1 MCGGGGCLVQL
12 GLPPQEIK
20 SRITSLQEQLR
31 ATKKRYADTL
41 QHLDHLN
48 HGLHQQRRANSLTP
62 ASSFLLPP
70 GTHRHTASEGSTP
83 DLPHRLAADHSDSES
98 VQSWQLGDT
107 QFTGSTGSLPSIGSS
122 LSDDSVDR
130 PHPPSSENQ
139 LAQGSCAATPVIRV
153 VDENSVAH
161 VAQEVVQ
168 RSLLAAVA
176 RLQQASLQ

>member
-1 MCGGGGCLVQL
+1 MCGGGCLVQL

-20 SRITSLQEQLR
+20 SRIASLEEQLR
-31 ATKKRYADTL
+31 ATKKHYADTL
-41 QHLDHLN
+41 HHLDHLN

-62 ASSFLLPP
+62 ASSSLLPP

-130 PHPPSSENQ
+130 PHPPSSESQ
-139 LAQGSCAATPVIRV
+139 PAQGSFAANPVIRV

-168 RSLLAAVA
+168 RSLSAAVA